1 MRPTL
6 QGLWRWL
13 FRHLR
18 MIPLIVALGCGSA
31 LAQEAYRLDV
41 GDVLQVS
48 VFAEPDLSGRF
59 AIGSDGAIRY
69 PRLGRVPMLDLTP
82 EEASQRLAD
91 GLAGRIP
98 ADQTVTI
105 DVVSHAPVFVTGDVQ
120 MPGRYE
126 YRPGMIVLELI
137 ALGGGLRRPSSP
149 ATGAALQLL
158 TLRQEH
164 ADQKL
169 VRWSQRIER
178 TRLEAEIRGIAF
190 DGEAL
195 IASGAP
201 RDMVQAEAALFTV
214 RSGSLAAQ
222 AGATEAQR
230 RSLDD
235 EIGTLQESLK
245 LHDRDLQLIEQDVGA
260 TQQLADQGLTAYS
273 RLRDSQRQQSALKRD
288 RLEVVGFL
296 ARARQNRL
304 DVDQRAAAWLEA
316 RAAEN
321 AASLRAVELAI
332 IRTDQKIA
340 SLAASMEAAN
350 DDLEAGS
357 LRQVPAATYSVVRST
372 ASGTMQAAIGDHDR
386 LKPGDILEV
395 DRHLNELEMP
405 RPFAT
410 R

>member
-18 MIPLIVALGCGSA
+18 IIPLFVALGCGSA
-31 LAQEAYRLDV
+31 LAQEAYRLGV

-222 AGATEAQR
+222 ADATEAQR

-235 EIGTLQESLK
+235 EIRTLQESLK

-357 LRQVPAATYSVVRST
+357 LRQVPAATYAVVRST
-372 ASGTMQAAIGDHDR
+372 ASGTTQAAIGEHDR

-405 RPFAT
+405 TPVAT